1 MNHNKKTRKIQTQNQ
16 STKQGCILQLSRKCY
31 HYHINGFS
39 INRSS
44 NGYYVLSS
52 HSMYCVRI
60 YIEFLLHSKHSAE
73 SLTLTLLSFSQQPS
87 EVDAV
92 IPPLTHEETEAQ
104 EDFVACPSSQVA
116 GEHNTLHYYRHR
128 QMCIKLKKKKI

>member
-1 MNHNKKTRKIQTQNQ
+1 
-16 STKQGCILQLSRKCY
+16 
-31 HYHINGFS
+31 
-39 INRSS
+39 
-44 NGYYVLSS
+44 
-52 HSMYCVRI
+52 MYCVRI

-116 GEHNTLHYYRHR
+116 GEHNTLHSYGHR
-128 QMCIKLKKKKI
+128 QMCIKLKKKNLISGLGHAHQELNLYFLERAIFSSPATTGSN